1 MTLAGS
7 ALRIR
12 TLPGLAAIA
21 ESKAGQT
28 LGVVLATLLVGL
40 WHAANDGLWFQGDS
54 PRHAATGQFYWD
66 LLTAM
71 PRHPLDYAL
80 SYFARYPVIVLGA
93 YPPLFH
99 LAEAAVFG
107 VTGPSAYAA
116 KGLVLMSAAA
126 MGVYAMLWGRRWIG
140 PLAGWAGACTVLLPW
155 MVQFSNAVLL
165 NVPAAA
171 LGFGALYHCQAWI
184 DTGARRD
191 RAWFAVFTGAAVLT
205 YVPGAIVV
213 PMAMT
218 WMLLSLRHLDAR
230 VLWVPAAGL
239 VTAVAVAAV
248 VLPEQFARQGP
259 SLARLTDPI
268 NWRYYAELAP
278 RGLSWTWI
286 ALGAAGVVAGV
297 STVALRRVTLRL
309 MLATLAAALC
319 LAVLPARDV
328 RYAVVCGP
336 LLVLAGFVAVAWAA
350 DRAGSWRPAAAAA
363 AVAVLL
369 GGSVSTALATP
380 LKRVS
385 GIDAVADYLR
395 KNGPTDSVLYSGV
408 YDGVFSFYV
417 RAMDPGFE
425 RRVVLSSR
433 FLGEMRQ
440 EADFTWRETLRVQT
454 PADVVA
460 LVQRASGCRWVAVEV
475 GGDWLT
481 ASDRLLIDA
490 LGRPEFEHVRS
501 FDVEASPVR
510 RIDLYR
516 FLPELQPAPPVDLTF
531 PSFTTRVLPGVAP
544 IPARR

>member
-7 ALRIR
+7 TPRPLGPPA
-12 TLPGLAAIA
+12 LAAIA
-21 ESKAGQT
+21 ESPWGQA
-28 LGVVLATLLVGL
+28 LGVVLATLLIGL

-54 PRHAATGQFYWD
+54 PRHAATGQFFWD

-107 VTGPSAYAA
+107 ATGPSAYVA
-116 KGLVLMSAAA
+116 KGLVLLCAAA
-126 MGVYAMLWGRRWIG
+126 MGGYAMLWGRRWIG

-171 LGFGALYHCQAWI
+171 LGLAALYHCQAWI

-191 RAWFAVFTGAAVLT
+191 RTWFAVFTAAAIVT

-230 VLWVPAAGL
+230 VLWVPAAG
-239 VTAVAVAAV
+239 VGAAVAVAAL

-259 SLARLTDPI
+259 SLARLVDPT

-278 RGLSWTWI
+278 RGVTWIWI
-286 ALGAAGVVAGV
+286 ALGAVGVLAGV
-297 STVALRRVTLRL
+297 STAALRRVTVRL
-309 MLATLAAALC
+309 LLAMTAAALC

-328 RYAVVCGP
+328 RYAVICAP
-336 LLVLAGFVAVAWAA
+336 LLVLAGFVGVRWVT
-350 DRAGSWRPAAAAA
+350 DRAGSWRSAAA
-363 AVAVLL
+363 AVAVALLL

-385 GIDAVADYLR
+385 GIEAVADFLR

-460 LVQRASGCRWVAVEV
+460 LVQQASGCRWVAVEI
-475 GGDWLT
+475 GGDWQT
-481 ASDRLLIDA
+481 GSDRLLIEA
-490 LGRPEFEHVRS
+490 LGRPEFERVRS

-516 FLPELQPAPPVDLTF
+516 FLPDLQPAPPVDLTF
-531 PSFTTRVLPGVAP
+531 PSFTARVFPGVEP